1 LTDTSHAAL
10 ELLLTRLEGAP
21 CAIELAEPLAHDRGP
36 SELKRIGYGVP
47 ILVRYRVTEPGR
59 EREARAVFRTQTPN
73 WFGHDRRSDRACLS
87 LLAADTYDAQPKHI
101 AVKDVG
107 AIRGDELLSLRDA
120 GEFYLVTTYVEGR
133 LYAED
138 LRRVAET
145 GHASAT
151 DLARARALAR
161 HLTELHTPIDGGRD
175 VYVRA
180 VRDLVG
186 SGEGIF
192 GIVDSYPADF
202 EREDLLRAI
211 EHRAIDWRARLV
223 AQHAATLCRTHGDFH
238 PYNVLFREGVDFT
251 LLDASR
257 GGAGDAADDV
267 AAMLINYLFQ
277 GHADARRLGRR
288 LRRVVPH
295 LRGRIRRRRRVRPA
309 RALLRLARARP
320 REPRVVPRRRAGDPP
335 HAAGVRAHLARR
347 GPLRSLQ
354 HRREHARERAPAR
367 WALAPAPRGADPLR
381 VGCVGSG
388 MRTSGLLALFI
399 VPLGCSTSTSPG
411 AFLQDRPHGAPVTS
425 PADGTDPRGGGV
437 RAGGRGTLVVSTEQ
451 AEEYLRVHGLDVGE
465 GVFRPEDD
473 EVEGMLR
480 ALEGG
485 LSERGRSTEEYYY
498 QVVGRVRSGRHE
510 LVVFGACSSVGSDW
524 RTPNPVDDGGNCF
537 FEATYDVAGRTLTSV
552 RFNGQA

>member
-1 LTDTSHAAL
+1 MGRLTDTSHAAL

-277 GHADARRLGRR
+277 GMRT
-288 LRRVVPH
+288 
-295 LRGRIRRRRRVRPA
+295 PA
-309 RALLRLARARP
+309 AW
-320 REPRVVPRRRAGDPP
+320 
-335 HAAGVRAHLARR
+335 AAGF
-347 GPLRSLQ
+347 G
-354 HRREHARERAPAR
+354 
-367 WALAPAPRGADPLR
+367 
-381 VGCVGSG
+381 
-388 MRTSGLLALFI
+388 ALFRTF
-399 VPLGCSTSTSPG
+399 VAEYG
-411 AFLQDRPHGAPVTS
+411 A
-425 PADGTDPRGGGV
+425 
-437 RAGGRGTLVVSTEQ
+437 
-451 AEEYLRVHGLDVGE
+451 E
-465 GVFRPEDD
+465 GVFGRLAPFFAW
-473 EVEGMLR
+473 R
-480 ALEGG
+480 ALVLASPAWYPDVAPEIRHTLLECALTWLDGAPFDPSSIDASM
-485 LSERGRSTEEYYY
+485 LA
-498 QVVGRVRSGRHE
+498 SGRPLPGLAPRSRPQSE
-510 LVVFGACSSVGSDW
+510 VVATS
-524 RTPNPVDDGGNCF
+524 TP
-537 FEATYDVAGRTLTSV
+537 S
-552 RFNGQA
+552 